1 MDNLNE
7 KSHQTFLH
15 ETLWNFA
22 KDSCLTDITFI
33 CQDLALSAHRAI
45 LSAVCRNLFMTY
57 PGLDLNIEQSMVF
70 LPDWTANQVEEALNS
85 LYVHRNSSDLEKIL
99 GLNARDDNRSVVLIP
114 LQETDVLD
122 IENNASDEQFGCLDD
137 FLTEAEREN
146 IEDGILKVDHLYPAI
161 CPWCAKQ
168 FKGKESME
176 VHEKKVHLGEDLK
189 KACEVCGQ
197 VVSKMKEH
205 LIRKHPENLDTK
217 HIIDHKCPQCEYST
231 RIKSTLKQ
239 HIFNLHTEKNL
250 LCDQCDYKSALKTQ
264 LNQHKKKVHG
274 QANIQC
280 RFESCTRKF
289 VQECDLN
296 DHIKRTHPTGLF
308 NCHQCGKQFVNEE
321 KMKRHIKVSLQNK

>member
-1 MDNLNE
+1 MDKLNE

-85 LYVHRNSSDLEKIL
+85 LYVHRNSSDLEKIH
-99 GLNARDDNRSVVLIP
+99 GRDDNRNVVLIP

-146 IEDGILKVDHLYPAI
+146 IEDGILKVDQLYPAI

-189 KACEVCGQ
+189 KVCA
-197 VVSKMKEH
+197 VSKMKEH
-205 LIRKHPENLDTK
+205 LIRKL
-217 HIIDHKCPQCEYST
+217 
-231 RIKSTLKQ
+231 
-239 HIFNLHTEKNL
+239 
-250 LCDQCDYKSALKTQ
+250 
-264 LNQHKKKVHG
+264 G
-274 QANIQC
+274 
-280 RFESCTRKF
+280 
-289 VQECDLN
+289 
-296 DHIKRTHPTGLF
+296 
-308 NCHQCGKQFVNEE
+308 HQTYNRSQ
-321 KMKRHIKVSLQNK
+321 MSSM